1 MCILSK
7 NGAVSKCKTPSLIGV
22 FKTSRGKRSYTQ
34 LVGDCCRVTDELRLP
49 RTPWNYIIRIL
60 PNVSYPKT
68 PKIPKTRGLSQ
79 LDAPSDP
86 SVAPGFA
93 ASRPALGSQHP
104 AQGRAVPVPQPGHP
118 SSFTGHTGKAGG
130 SALGTGPHHQQ
141 PPRTLGSLR
150 PAQPFP
156 NRAEK
161 TPHSQIPLT
170 QPPHKGEGTRLVHQ
184 QQDFHHRSHPAGH
197 QDENLVF

>member
-1 MCILSK
+1 MQNTMNDQGVQDIQRKKKDTQNLLAI
-7 NGAVSKCKTPSLIGV
+7 AVALQMSSGFPELPGI
-22 FKTSRGKRSYTQ
+22 TSSAFCQTFLTQ
-34 LVGDCCRVTDELRLP
+34 
-49 RTPWNYIIRIL
+49 
-60 PNVSYPKT
+60 KHQ
-68 PKIPKTRGLSQ
+68 KIPKTRRLSQ

-93 ASRPALGSQHP
+93 ASRPALGSQLP

-118 SSFTGHTGKAGG
+118 GSFTGHTGKAGG
-130 SALGTGPHHQQ
+130 SALGTRPHHQQ

-161 TPHSQIPLT
+161 TPHSQIPLIE
-170 QPPHKGEGTRLVHQ
+170 PPHKGEGTRLVHQ
-184 QQDFHHRSHPAGH
+184 QQDFHHRPHPAGH